1 MVPNQR
7 CRPEVEYFNTKLEN
21 VKVVKVN
28 PLMHDIK
35 TPPTRSTTIWNRL
48 SCATRRSLDL

>member
-1 MVPNQR
+1 MPAE
-7 CRPEVEYFNTKLEN
+7 EVEYFNTKLEN

-35 TPPTRSTTIWNRL
+35 TPAYESTTIWNRL
-48 SCATRRSLDL
+48 SCATRKITDL